1 MCVYILSIAS
11 VADTQKSV
19 KYYRAQYVSLNLLQ
33 FAPVIYEVPAL
44 ASPPHI
50 T

>member
-1 MCVYILSIAS
+1 MFVSILSTAS

-19 KYYRAQYVSLNLLQ
+19 KYYRAQQVSLNLLQ
-33 FAPVIYEVPAL
+33 FAPVIYKVPAL
-44 ASPPHI
+44 ASTPHI